1 MEKMRAINW
10 NRMNDEYT
18 EAFWKQNIS
27 QFWTEDEIAI
37 SRDLESWA
45 SLSDEEKT
53 AYVQALS
60 GLTGLDTMQGDDG
73 MPLIALHVDDMQ
85 KKAVLSWM
93 GMMEHIHAKSYSHI
107 FTTLLPSH
115 MTDHYLDIWVES
127 QPQLR
132 RKAELI
138 GGYYRALQKKSASR
152 YELYMAMV
160 ASVFLESFLFY
171 SGFYY
176 PLYMAGQGK
185 LVASGEIISLIIR
198 DESIHGL
205 YVGTLAQEVYES
217 MSIKERALADVETV
231 SLLQE
236 LYENEVEY
244 TREVYGKV
252 GLDEDV
258 CRFVR
263 YNANKALM
271 NLGRDPHFEEET
283 VNPIV
288 MNGIRTDTKN
298 HDFFSTKGNGYVL
311 SLNVQPITDD
321 DFIFEGGD

>member
-1 MEKMRAINW
+1 
-10 NRMNDEYT
+10 
-18 EAFWKQNIS
+18 
-27 QFWTEDEIAI
+27 
-37 SRDLESWA
+37 
-45 SLSDEEKT
+45 
-53 AYVQALS
+53 
-60 GLTGLDTMQGDDG
+60 
-73 MPLIALHVDDMQ
+73 
-85 KKAVLSWM
+85 
-93 GMMEHIHAKSYSHI
+93 
-107 FTTLLPSH
+107 
-115 MTDHYLDIWVES
+115 
-127 QPQLR
+127 
-132 RKAELI
+132 
-138 GGYYRALQKKSASR
+138 
-152 YELYMAMV
+152 MAMV

>member
-1 MEKMRAINW
+1 MKAVNW
-10 NRMNDEYT
+10 NRMYDEYT
-18 EAFWKQNIS
+18 EVFWKQNIS
-27 QFWTEDEIAI
+27 QFWTEDEISV
-37 SRDLESWA
+37 SRDLEAWRT
-45 SLSDEEKT
+45 LTEEEKAT
-53 AYVQALS
+53 YVEALS
-60 GLTGLDTMQGDDG
+60 GLTGLDTLQGDSG
-73 MPLIALHVDDMQ
+73 MPLIALHVDDMK

-93 GMMEHIHAKSYSHI
+93 GTMEHIHAKSYSHI

-115 MTDHYLDIWVES
+115 LTDYYLDKWVEN
-127 QPQLR
+127 QPQLKK
-132 RKAELI
+132 KAELI
-138 GGYYRALQKKSASR
+138 GDYYHALQKKSASP

-176 PLYMAGQGK
+176 PLYMSGQGK

-205 YVGTLAQEVYES
+205 YVGTLAQEVYQS
-217 MSIKERALADVETV
+217 MSNEDKEKSDKETTE
-231 SLLQE
+231 LLSK
-236 LYENEVEY
+236 LYENEIEY
-244 TREVYGKV
+244 TREVYEKV
-252 GLDEDV
+252 GLYEDV
-258 CRFVR
+258 CRFAR

-271 NLGRDPHFEEET
+271 NLGREPHFPEET

-311 SLNVQPITDD
+311 SLNVKPITDD
-321 DFIFEGGD
+321 DFVF